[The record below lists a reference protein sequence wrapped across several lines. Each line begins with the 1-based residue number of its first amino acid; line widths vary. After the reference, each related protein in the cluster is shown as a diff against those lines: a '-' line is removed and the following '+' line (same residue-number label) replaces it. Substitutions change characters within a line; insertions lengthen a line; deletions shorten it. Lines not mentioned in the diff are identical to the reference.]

1 MIPSPSR
8 HDVVCYGEI
17 LWDVLPDKSLP
28 GGAPMNVAYHLKKL
42 GANPA
47 MITRIGKD
55 EYGQKLVDLLSRSGI
70 TTDYVQVDEGHLTG
84 LVHARLKEHNEMV
97 YDIVQPVAWD
107 FIEWEDRFH
116 ELVQQAKYFVYGSL
130 TSRNQVS
137 RATLYR
143 LLDLANTK
151 VLDINLRPPHF
162 SRSSVEQL
170 LEKTDMLKMN
180 EAELAL
186 ISGWYSQLE
195 KEEDRM
201 KLLQDR
207 FHIETVIVTMGGE
220 GAMLLDK
227 GNITRHHGYQVQVAD
242 TIGSGDA
249 FLAGL
254 LSQFIKGVNAVEAL
268 NYASG
273 LGALIA
279 SYQGACPEYEISEIT
294 GLMHT
299 PSHQKVQSHL

>member
-1 MIPSPSR
+1 
-8 HDVVCYGEI
+8 
-17 LWDVLPDKSLP
+17 
-28 GGAPMNVAYHLKKL
+28 LKKL
-42 GANPA
+42 GVHPA
-47 MITRIGKD
+47 LITRIGKD
-55 EYGQKLVDLLSRSGI
+55 EYGEKLVGLLAKSGI
-70 TTDYVQVDEGHLTG
+70 STDYVQVDDSHSTG
-84 LVHARLKEHNEMV
+84 LVHATLKAHNEMV

-107 FIEWEDRFH
+107 FIEWEDQFH
-116 ELVQQAKYFVYGSL
+116 QLVQQAKYFVYGSL

-162 SRSSVEQL
+162 SQSSVEQL
-170 LEKTDMLKMN
+170 LDKTDMLKMN

-195 KEEDRM
+195 QEEDRM

-207 FHIETVIVTMGGE
+207 FNIETVIVTLGGE

-227 GNITRHHGYQVQVAD
+227 GSISRHYGYHVKVAD

-254 LSQFIKGVNAVEAL
+254 LSQFIKQKAPEEAL
-268 NYASG
+268 NYACG

-279 SYQGACPEYEISEIT
+279 TYQGACPEYETSEIT
-294 GLMHT
+294 GLMNA
-299 PSHQKVQSHL
+299 SSNQKVQSNL